1 MKTFITTIPML
12 VELKAGI
19 YQPTGFKWEHN
30 RETRFPIIP
39 VIEEVLWEDED
50 DLEILAIVIRNVDS
64 ERNYERFLKEL
75 EEIGVDSK
83 AVKRIEIAEDPSEQ
97 VGFEL
102 MKRLLG
108 AISDDSDIYA
118 CVTYGT
124 KIVSMLVIFALIF
137 VEKLKVNCKVQGM
150 YYGEVRR
157 EHGQE
162 VERRL
167 YNLVKYLQ
175 LGSIVDQI
183 QEMEVAD
190 AGALFGIIADTCR

>member
-1 MKTFITTIPML
+1 M
-12 VELKAGI
+12 
-19 YQPTGFKWEHN
+19 
-30 RETRFPIIP
+30 
-39 VIEEVLWEDED
+39 
-50 DLEILAIVIRNVDS
+50 DS